1 MELRGSVDEMDQ
13 SILRI
18 LSTYERLTPL
28 QLWYELAEN
37 DAVKRRL
44 TEKEILSRLESL
56 RAKGFV
62 ERITGME
69 VFGDSR
75 LSIYRMKTNPDM
87 EGKIENM
94 RAKMGG

>member
-1 MELRGSVDEMDQ
+1 MEVRVNMDEMEQ

-18 LSTYERLTPL
+18 LSNYERLTPL
-28 QLWYELAEN
+28 QLWYELAED
-37 DAVKRRL
+37 DAMKRRL
-44 TEKEILSRLESL
+44 TEKEIISRLESL

-75 LSIYRMKTNPDM
+75 LSIYRVRTNPYR
-87 EGKIENM
+87 EG
-94 RAKMGG
+94 